1 MTINELK
8 QLAVYAAKGQAPTNF
23 SVENVDEALAD
34 GLREMAGLLCTNTK
48 ASSFSKL
55 SSV

>member
-34 GLREMAGLLCTNTK
+34 GLREMAG
-48 ASSFSKL
+48 
-55 SSV
+55 SVNQFMKNR